1 MPGFAHQCT
10 KQILLTLFPA
20 DRVKSI
26 KNQAKM
32 NVSPTD
38 KLIKELLTEKQSL
51 LDKLKEKTGQ
61 NLGYSEEGKVLW
73 LLGIAWHGKNDH
85 ILLEKSNFDECIT
98 KKVLH
103 VNIQWVRAMNSK
115 VSGQCSRAMVNV
127 PVQLP

>member
-1 MPGFAHQCT
+1 MWRNSNVECQVLHISVQNS
-10 KQILLTLFPA
+10 TLFPA

-61 NLGYSEEGKVLW
+61 NLGYSEEGKIIW

-85 ILLEKSNFDECIT
+85 ILLEK
-98 KKVLH
+98 K
-103 VNIQWVRAMNSK
+103 
-115 VSGQCSRAMVNV
+115 
-127 PVQLP
+127 